1 MDEMDEMDEMDKLTL
16 KKTFHWLID
25 PIGEN
30 VPVHIQRNLLRF
42 IDALCYLMPSK
53 VQMDA
58 CMSFV
63 NKNKPYSHVQQKT
76 TMITWIDNFI
86 KNIPDLVD
94 ENRRVSLDI
103 IENSI
108 HVPPVPSSST
118 IPSIPSISSIQDYKF
133 IFTKPPSPKA
143 PKPPIPIQ
151 LTPIP
156 PTSKSSLALGTPAS
170 YRMPV
175 NKKHKKSLVRLQQSA
190 QKISNR
196 SI

>member
-1 MDEMDEMDEMDKLTL
+1 M
-16 KKTFHWLID
+16 FYWLID

-63 NKNKPYSHVQQKT
+63 NKNKPYSHVQQKG
-76 TMITWIDNFI
+76 TMVIWINNFI
-86 KNIPDLVD
+86 KNIPELHD
-94 ENRRVSLDI
+94 ESMPSLNI
-103 IENSI
+103 LLTTETEHLIPVTSLPSLPPTPS
-108 HVPPVPSSST
+108 VP
-118 IPSIPSISSIQDYKF
+118 QEYKF
-133 IFTKPPSPKA
+133 IFTKPLSPSA

-156 PTSKSSLALGTPAS
+156 STSKSSLALGTPAS

-175 NKKHKKSLVRLQQSA
+175 NKKHKKSLIRLQQSA

-196 SI
+196 SM